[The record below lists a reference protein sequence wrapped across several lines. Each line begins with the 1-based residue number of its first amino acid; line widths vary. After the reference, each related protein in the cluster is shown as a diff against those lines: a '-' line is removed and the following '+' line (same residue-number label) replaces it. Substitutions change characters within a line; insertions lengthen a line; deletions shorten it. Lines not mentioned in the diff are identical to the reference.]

1 MESSACDKLVG
12 GTWHATCR
20 WAVLGEGMTATAVCR
35 VWQATAACDAFS
47 IHVAGC
53 LTVGAV
59 AHTRRPSGV
68 DTMHFAY
75 LSRRVG
81 GVPVSSCSS

>member
-1 MESSACDKLVG
+1 MFLDG
-12 GTWHATCR
+12 IIG
-20 WAVLGEGMTATAVCR
+20 VLCEGMTATAVCR
-35 VWQATAACDAFS
+35 VWQATDAFS

-59 AHTRRPSGV
+59 AHARRPSGV
-68 DTMHFAY
+68 DTMHSAY

-81 GVPVSSCSS
+81 VVRVSSCSP